1 MKIDKRSLE
10 GVTISTGLVTIVLM
24 IIFASFA
31 FADLVFEWDLFSEE
45 IQRGLGVIMFFL
57 GSIVIACFL
66 LNIMVN
72 LSIMSSK
79 MENQTKKIS

>member
-1 MKIDKRSLE
+1 MKINKRKLE
-10 GVTISTGLVTIVLM
+10 GVTISTGFITIVLM
-24 IIFASFA
+24 IFFASFA
-31 FADLVFEWDLFSEE
+31 FADLLFEWDLFSEE

-79 MENQTKKIS
+79 METK